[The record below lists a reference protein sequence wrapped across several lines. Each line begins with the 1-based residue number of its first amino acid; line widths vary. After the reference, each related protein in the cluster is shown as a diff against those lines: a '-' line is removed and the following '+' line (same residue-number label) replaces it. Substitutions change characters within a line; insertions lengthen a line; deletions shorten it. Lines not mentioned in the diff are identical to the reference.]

1 MQGSGESSSESAVEG
16 YIRRIS
22 TGEIVVASESI
33 RRLEMMCDSSSTSA
47 SQLATVVCERSK
59 KLYLLGSNGRE
70 VEEAERA
77 LARLLALTD
86 AMNST
91 NTPFTKTA
99 AEEIKTEVCDEF
111 KSLRCV
117 AAVKDKVVPM
127 LFSLNILER
136 STPGREDRQ
145 ISTPPRRRRGSMP
158 TTIREELDDAKYRL
172 QEGAYGNTVRVL
184 PETAAPLLPR
194 YQLQPGGPA
203 SDPSGRPAAA
213 FVHSMGNA
221 ASIHEEVLQ
230 LRREQQLAE
239 QAPMPFV
246 ATPAVQGRST
256 ASTTHSLPRLASAWP
271 AVPQAAAMA
280 MPQAWPQVA
289 QAAPVAMS
297 QQLQANFHPQ
307 KKRSVAA
314 STKAEFLMKP
324 PEPFRRAEA
333 EFRDGPLQAR
343 RLTIEC
349 ACTTLVQVEHAAA
362 QDFFTTQRP
371 LATHRPWRIHLHSKD
386 GQVLA
391 DTPQE
396 TPMDP
401 NLPYGIFH
409 AVWVN
414 PTTGEWGP
422 PGTQDPSEPAPDVPR
437 PDSLEEDSEDA
448 SMISLSIVVGILG
461 RLPLAPGVDRPWPN
475 GEPHWFTDMV
485 ERLQLLADRGSDP
498 RLIGGRFQD
507 VLRAHRDDRF
517 VLESGEILSE
527 TFRQLSQYEPV
538 RDDPV
543 IRSMGVPTAEDVQD
557 KVAWAVELVRYH
569 WLRTTCPVAMENWEI
584 EHNLAEHG
592 FPDVRVSDA
601 RYAKERRE
609 RDTLSRSRSPHFRG
623 REQWRRPPVEYELD
637 TTSLFQ
643 RPEGWQQRWERLVET
658 LWTWFD
664 EDRADRGDASFAAW
678 VHTPITTLAAGLPNS
693 DGLDPSH
700 HPQVFFQWSVEP
712 EIQIELARHPL
723 GRLDQ
728 EDVAMPLAQNEV
740 AENLARPRAH
750 DHEGRQPV
758 SQLLVPEIHH
768 PQAVHLWHYLLFDRT
783 RFGPQLEGNSRVPES
798 FLPRHLLREVS
809 STHEQMSEY
818 NRMISTCALF
828 TVLRYLM
835 SELAQTLDTAQAVA
849 RTTQQGQGDTV
860 EVEVEDED
868 HLLMQSYML
877 TDGKGTVEQRW
888 TRAVNRLHKE
898 LLQQQ
903 RGVRLLHLRML
914 RMGMPRTLAEDGARE
929 WFDQLEALF
938 VAIESDL
945 QGDVAQAE
953 GVDVEW
959 IRQWVNEFSAFI
971 PGYTVQTQPVQVESQ
986 TTAADAMEA
995 DLARLVADE
1004 ESEREWQAQRE
1015 REEAEER
1022 DRLAQHECNSL
1033 QRDAEAYRQWELE
1046 QVRGAMVRS
1055 EGPNKRRCVLT
1066 MEAASGSMDQPR
1078 RVHTMALDVPT
1089 TGEAVTLTITA
1100 RMEPDPE
1107 EVSTQPVVAPAE
1119 GCPEQATMC
1128 YFTGEWPPLL
1138 LILVGLV
1145 SLVYQNAQ
1153 ARFDCDMQGCQEPYA
1168 ELANSFLWERSDS
1181 CEDIS
1186 IVGSSTGDLGV
1197 ERPWL
1202 EVFNSLTPNQRR
1214 ALCGPFSADA
1224 STRAFAFMPLEPVL
1238 SHEAPFLMMM
1248 RLATL
1253 RDLGSAQASCAV
1265 LALLSAS
1272 WGSILPAESSAGHYA
1287 LLWLMCNCVSA
1298 TADTLLSACPTMD
1311 PSVLEDADL
1320 AALQHELSADLQ
1332 IDGGDFG
1339 DQLSHANQDC
1349 DTAERRPLNPWLLLD
1364 SGEDFQAVSEDASQH
1379 GVEAAASE
1387 DDASAEVQWYKQV
1400 AEDFLSSD
1408 VESHHKQS
1416 QWSLV
1421 EQHPS
1426 VPAASPRVTA
1436 EGYQTAAFHA
1446 VPAKATLSLPWESG
1460 VWSALFGASASG
1472 DWLQQV
1478 TPAFNRPVQPTSG
1491 QPEESLV
1498 PASSGLF
1505 SLSSKP
1511 RQDRV
1516 FMAVVSQSLDVSW
1529 EEQRTLDF
1537 DRSVKLWLH
1546 TILRWD
1552 VDCEVRQMLC
1562 EEDSVQGQIG
1572 LLEDFFRGRAPST
1585 LLKRARALA
1594 KVANWLQ
1601 EKGAPAYPISEKLF
1615 YEFLRAERALGA
1627 PASRLKGYHEA
1638 IVFSRFVLGVA
1649 GLELATACRRCL
1661 GATKS
1666 DEPRDRKQAQPLTV
1680 QRCWSST
1687 GGLTAR
1693 ARTCGT
1699 DCSVAPHFVW
1709 STPLDYDTLG
1719 DIAYL
1724 EITVASHKTMHSSQH
1739 RFQFLPMVSIAL
1751 GSVPGRMALVYSRD
1765 GAARSLRLL
1774 EVMLEEI
1781 RSGFYLPD
1789 STRSGRL
1796 RGPAREI
1803 LEHASLAGEN
1813 RPETGHPRARV
1824 GPEAVK
1830 AELTS
1835 DFGDGAVEIL
1845 GSEDEQEAA
1854 ATERAADSEHVTT
1867 DSSGYRFLQHKKTR
1881 MLHLIKQGNE
1891 RVLECGRM
1899 VGPLERRLA
1908 QEVID
1913 VMAYWASFLEKKL
1926 VDPACTGSDCKNAKN
1941 IKSFRKLAFAIGTPQ
1956 TVADL
1961 RTLHFE
1967 ATAFVVAVLKEHVT
1981 GELCPSHALCD
1992 MANTIYETSVMTWI
2006 SPSKCSKRDAEIQ
2019 SVSKVEAKSAISLEK
2034 QSLVVVPHEPAK
2046 ADTSTELR
2054 LQWALMRRG
2063 VAFDQCRLLSWEIH
2077 QKWVTI
2083 LMEAMCEAPPPGYS
2097 AIGAA
2102 QVVRADRE
2110 LWTLLARDFP
2120 GPYKVNTMGALQ
2132 VELGGAP
2139 SKPDPNT
2146 QASRLVLGAL
2156 PRGKVLKPLV
2166 PEFGRYLKVLT
2177 YPETGALLRFMRS
2190 LPKGAVRVR
2199 PADPQEQEL
2208 VLEVSQHPAK
2218 LDAALVHSTDDWSG
2232 DRILLVAF
2240 HVQGAT
2246 SMSCADQRRCTELGF
2261 VLDVGAA
2268 GDRIHNA
2275 AGVNRSSAE
2284 TVFVGVPS
2292 DPEEFIRKA
2301 VEAGHPMDMGRHVC
2315 PAVDRAIK
2323 ANFCDPPELVIQRRL
2338 STLERWESRA
2348 AVLDPL
2354 EAEANCRRPHHIQ
2367 TLLKGK
2373 RILLWICEIG
2383 YPDVKILDE
2392 VEQGLPLTGWMAE
2405 SQVFASNPKP
2415 PTMSVETVV
2424 AMNRGFHALVKRR
2437 LSKRQD
2443 HDVEQKTWL
2452 ETEEE
2457 IAKGWFWVDE
2467 SGCWEGKIIAHRFG
2481 LLQKLKLRTIDDCS
2495 VGGLNC
2501 TVGLPEKM
2509 RATCGW
2515 LGRTYD
2521 LQVAYRQFGISSAAR
2536 ELLRIVVNKPGAEQ
2550 PILLGAN
2557 SLPFGAVG
2565 SVAGFLRLSMAIW
2578 TLGLVGLELC
2588 WSAYYDDFPTVTS
2601 EPLLENTSS
2610 CVDRLFRLIGLD
2622 YATEGKKAPQFA
2634 SCFAA
2639 LGVQVDLQRAQS
2651 GSIIIGHTS
2660 ARKEELTTCIES
2672 ILADGSMTSKE
2683 AEKLRG
2689 RLVFFEGFTF
2699 GRVAQVAVKHVGRH
2713 AQGSSGSVKLS
2724 ADVKWALGMIKRRIC
2739 HALPVTISAKA
2750 LQTTYVFTD
2759 GAFEQGRG
2767 SFGGVLV
2774 SPHGR
2779 CVSYFAGEVS
2789 REAMHHLLASSTHP
2803 IYELE
2808 LLPVLIAMQVWGRLS
2823 SHQQTVYY
2831 LDNEPARIG
2840 MIKRAGG
2847 TAIADLIISKASALE
2862 CELGQHAWYARVPSH
2877 SNIADDPSRFYF
2889 ERLHKLGAA
2898 RVLLDES
2905 WVASLVLEAG

>member
-1 MQGSGESSSESAVEG
+1 
-16 YIRRIS
+16 
-22 TGEIVVASESI
+22 
-33 RRLEMMCDSSSTSA
+33 
-47 SQLATVVCERSK
+47 
-59 KLYLLGSNGRE
+59 
-70 VEEAERA
+70 
-77 LARLLALTD
+77 
-86 AMNST
+86 
-91 NTPFTKTA
+91 
-99 AEEIKTEVCDEF
+99 
-111 KSLRCV
+111 
-117 AAVKDKVVPM
+117 
-127 LFSLNILER
+127 
-136 STPGREDRQ
+136 
-145 ISTPPRRRRGSMP
+145 
-158 TTIREELDDAKYRL
+158 
-172 QEGAYGNTVRVL
+172 
-184 PETAAPLLPR
+184 
-194 YQLQPGGPA
+194 
-203 SDPSGRPAAA
+203 
-213 FVHSMGNA
+213 
-221 ASIHEEVLQ
+221 
-230 LRREQQLAE
+230 
-239 QAPMPFV
+239 
-246 ATPAVQGRST
+246 
-256 ASTTHSLPRLASAWP
+256 
-271 AVPQAAAMA
+271 
-280 MPQAWPQVA
+280 
-289 QAAPVAMS
+289 
-297 QQLQANFHPQ
+297 
-307 KKRSVAA
+307 
-314 STKAEFLMKP
+314 
-324 PEPFRRAEA
+324 
-333 EFRDGPLQAR
+333 
-343 RLTIEC
+343 
-349 ACTTLVQVEHAAA
+349 
-362 QDFFTTQRP
+362 
-371 LATHRPWRIHLHSKD
+371 
-386 GQVLA
+386 
-391 DTPQE
+391 
-396 TPMDP
+396 
-401 NLPYGIFH
+401 
-409 AVWVN
+409 
-414 PTTGEWGP
+414 
-422 PGTQDPSEPAPDVPR
+422 
-437 PDSLEEDSEDA
+437 
-448 SMISLSIVVGILG
+448 
-461 RLPLAPGVDRPWPN
+461 
-475 GEPHWFTDMV
+475 
-485 ERLQLLADRGSDP
+485 
-498 RLIGGRFQD
+498 
-507 VLRAHRDDRF
+507 
-517 VLESGEILSE
+517 
-527 TFRQLSQYEPV
+527 
-538 RDDPV
+538 
-543 IRSMGVPTAEDVQD
+543 
-557 KVAWAVELVRYH
+557 
-569 WLRTTCPVAMENWEI
+569 
-584 EHNLAEHG
+584 
-592 FPDVRVSDA
+592 
-601 RYAKERRE
+601 
-609 RDTLSRSRSPHFRG
+609 
-623 REQWRRPPVEYELD
+623 
-637 TTSLFQ
+637 
-643 RPEGWQQRWERLVET
+643 
-658 LWTWFD
+658 
-664 EDRADRGDASFAAW
+664 
-678 VHTPITTLAAGLPNS
+678 
-693 DGLDPSH
+693 
-700 HPQVFFQWSVEP
+700 
-712 EIQIELARHPL
+712 
-723 GRLDQ
+723 
-728 EDVAMPLAQNEV
+728 
-740 AENLARPRAH
+740 
-750 DHEGRQPV
+750 
-758 SQLLVPEIHH
+758 
-768 PQAVHLWHYLLFDRT
+768 
-783 RFGPQLEGNSRVPES
+783 
-798 FLPRHLLREVS
+798 
-809 STHEQMSEY
+809 
-818 NRMISTCALF
+818 
-828 TVLRYLM
+828 
-835 SELAQTLDTAQAVA
+835 
-849 RTTQQGQGDTV
+849 
-860 EVEVEDED
+860 
-868 HLLMQSYML
+868 
-877 TDGKGTVEQRW
+877 
-888 TRAVNRLHKE
+888 
-898 LLQQQ
+898 
-903 RGVRLLHLRML
+903 
-914 RMGMPRTLAEDGARE
+914 
-929 WFDQLEALF
+929 
-938 VAIESDL
+938 
-945 QGDVAQAE
+945 
-953 GVDVEW
+953 
-959 IRQWVNEFSAFI
+959 
-971 PGYTVQTQPVQVESQ
+971 
-986 TTAADAMEA
+986 
-995 DLARLVADE
+995 
-1004 ESEREWQAQRE
+1004 
-1015 REEAEER
+1015 
-1022 DRLAQHECNSL
+1022 
-1033 QRDAEAYRQWELE
+1033 
-1046 QVRGAMVRS
+1046 
-1055 EGPNKRRCVLT
+1055 
-1066 MEAASGSMDQPR
+1066 
-1078 RVHTMALDVPT
+1078 
-1089 TGEAVTLTITA
+1089 
-1100 RMEPDPE
+1100 
-1107 EVSTQPVVAPAE
+1107 
-1119 GCPEQATMC
+1119 
-1128 YFTGEWPPLL
+1128 
-1138 LILVGLV
+1138 
-1145 SLVYQNAQ
+1145 
-1153 ARFDCDMQGCQEPYA
+1153 
-1168 ELANSFLWERSDS
+1168 
-1181 CEDIS
+1181 
-1186 IVGSSTGDLGV
+1186 
-1197 ERPWL
+1197 
-1202 EVFNSLTPNQRR
+1202 
-1214 ALCGPFSADA
+1214 
-1224 STRAFAFMPLEPVL
+1224 
-1238 SHEAPFLMMM
+1238 
-1248 RLATL
+1248 
-1253 RDLGSAQASCAV
+1253 
-1265 LALLSAS
+1265 
-1272 WGSILPAESSAGHYA
+1272 
-1287 LLWLMCNCVSA
+1287 
-1298 TADTLLSACPTMD
+1298 MD

-1320 AALQHELSADLQ
+1320 AALEHEFPADLQ

-1349 DTAERRPLNPWLLLD
+1349 DEAERRTPDPWLLLD
-1364 SGEDFQAVSEDASQH
+1364 SGGHFQAVSEDASQL

-1387 DDASAEVQWYKQV
+1387 DDASAEVHWYQQV
-1400 AEDFLSSD
+1400 AEDFPSSD

-1421 EQHPS
+1421 ELHPS
-1426 VPAASPRVTA
+1426 VPAAPPRVTA
-1436 EGYQTAAFHA
+1436 EGYQTALSAAFHA

-1460 VWSALFGASASG
+1460 VWSALFGAAASG

-1529 EEQRTLDF
+1529 EEQRALDF

-1562 EEDSVQGQIG
+1562 EEESVQGQIG

-1627 PASRLKGYHEA
+1627 PASRLKGFHEA

-1649 GLELATACRRCL
+1649 GLELATASRRCL

-1680 QRCWSST
+1680 QQLLELHRRLDSEDEDPWNRLFCGAT
-1687 GGLTAR
+1687 LCVAYAR
-1693 ARTCGT
+1693 SRWGDAQHVCRWT
-1699 DCSVAPHFVW
+1699 
-1709 STPLDYDTLG
+1709 LDYDTLG
-1719 DIAYL
+1719 NIAYL

-1751 GSVPGRMALVYSRD
+1751 GVADKEWVSTWMRVRKQLGIDNPPGHCLMPAPDQEGKPLSRPLSSSEAGKWVRRLLDCEPAEGCPNRITSHSFKATLLSMAAKRGYSIEDRLQMGYHSVPGRMALVYSRD

-1803 LEHASLAGEN
+1803 LEHAPLAGEN
-1813 RPETGHPRARV
+1813 RPETGDSRASV

-1830 AELTS
+1830 AELTG
-1835 DFGDGAVEIL
+1835 DLGDGTVEIL

-1867 DSSGYRFLQHKKTR
+1867 DSSGSESSDLEE
-1881 MLHLIKQGNE
+1881 GNE

-1913 VMAYWASFLEKKL
+1913 AMAEGVQRESPRQRPNASCGEFFLGKAAGPEGGPHVGIRTLGVRLPPVRVFWSARIATARMLERAL
-1926 VDPACTGSDCKNAKN
+1926 VSQLLGSSRVKRYTRIMSLVESEAAFFQRCDEIAPGLRTLLEAKN

-1956 TVADL
+1956 TAPSEADFQGFASEVFVGAPSLSQVADL

-1981 GELCPSHALCD
+1981 GTEGPEGAQS
-1992 MANTIYETSVMTWI
+1992 I
-2006 SPSKCSKRDAEIQ
+2006 KRIPPAERR
-2019 SVSKVEAKSAISLEK
+2019 VEAKSAISLEK
-2034 QSLVVVPHEPAK
+2034 Q
-2046 ADTSTELR
+2046 
-2054 LQWALMRRG
+2054 RG
-2063 VAFDQCRLLSWEIH
+2063 VAFDQCRLLSWDFH
-2077 QKWVTI
+2077 QKWVTT
-2083 LMEAMCEAPPPGYS
+2083 LMEAMCEDVSLPPLFLERAVSCLLLFAS
-2097 AIGAA
+2097 A
-2102 QVVRADRE
+2102 Q
-2110 LWTLLARDFP
+2110 
-2120 GPYKVNTMGALQ
+2120 
-2132 VELGGAP
+2132 
-2139 SKPDPNT
+2139 
-2146 QASRLVLGAL
+2146 GAL

-2177 YPETGALLRFMRS
+2177 YPETGALLRFMRR
-2190 LPKGAVRVR
+2190 LPKGSKVTSRFLSGGTNACEVSHVGGYLDTVDLTSQLRQGSFDIQDVSLACFGRSPFADNAPLHKGCKAECLSERCFQTGFITKSELSMLLDVLPTDRKFAKSRGDCLDSTKTWTSGAFHFSGQAGAVRVR

-2218 LDAALVHSTDDWSG
+2218 LDASLVHSTDDWSG

-2268 GDRIHNA
+2268 GDDVHDA
-2275 AGVNRSSAE
+2275 AGVNLSSAE

-2301 VEAGHPMDMGRHVC
+2301 VEAGHPMDMGMHVC
-2315 PAVDRAIK
+2315 PAVDRAIR

-2338 STLERWESRA
+2338 STLERWEKRA
-2348 AVLDPL
+2348 SVLDPL
-2354 EAEANCRRPHHIQ
+2354 EA
-2367 TLLKGK
+2367 
-2373 RILLWICEIG
+2373 
-2383 YPDVKILDE
+2383 

-2405 SQVFASNPKP
+2405 SQVFASNPRA
-2415 PTMSVETVV
+2415 PTMSVDTVV

-2443 HDVEQKTWL
+2443 QDVEQKTWL

-2457 IAKGWFWVDE
+2457 IAKGWFWIDE

-2509 RATCGW
+2509 RVHSIDILASMLRRALELCGGKATCGW

-2521 LQVAYRQFGISSAAR
+2521 LQAAYRQFGISSVAR

-2639 LGVQVDLQRAQS
+2639 LGVQVDLQQAQS
-2651 GSIIIGHTS
+2651 GSIVIGHTDT
-2660 ARKEELTTCIES
+2660 RKEELTACIDS
-2672 ILADGSMTSKE
+2672 ILADCSMTSKE

-2724 ADVKWALGMIKRRIC
+2724 ADVKWALGMIKTRIC

-2767 SFGGVLV
+2767 SFGGVLI

-2808 LLPVLIAMQVWGRLS
+2808 LLPVLIAMQVWGKLS

-2840 MIKRAGG
+2840 MIKGAGG

>member
-1 MQGSGESSSESAVEG
+1 
-16 YIRRIS
+16 
-22 TGEIVVASESI
+22 
-33 RRLEMMCDSSSTSA
+33 
-47 SQLATVVCERSK
+47 
-59 KLYLLGSNGRE
+59 
-70 VEEAERA
+70 
-77 LARLLALTD
+77 
-86 AMNST
+86 
-91 NTPFTKTA
+91 
-99 AEEIKTEVCDEF
+99 
-111 KSLRCV
+111 
-117 AAVKDKVVPM
+117 
-127 LFSLNILER
+127 
-136 STPGREDRQ
+136 
-145 ISTPPRRRRGSMP
+145 
-158 TTIREELDDAKYRL
+158 
-172 QEGAYGNTVRVL
+172 
-184 PETAAPLLPR
+184 
-194 YQLQPGGPA
+194 
-203 SDPSGRPAAA
+203 
-213 FVHSMGNA
+213 
-221 ASIHEEVLQ
+221 
-230 LRREQQLAE
+230 
-239 QAPMPFV
+239 
-246 ATPAVQGRST
+246 
-256 ASTTHSLPRLASAWP
+256 
-271 AVPQAAAMA
+271 
-280 MPQAWPQVA
+280 
-289 QAAPVAMS
+289 
-297 QQLQANFHPQ
+297 
-307 KKRSVAA
+307 
-314 STKAEFLMKP
+314 
-324 PEPFRRAEA
+324 
-333 EFRDGPLQAR
+333 
-343 RLTIEC
+343 
-349 ACTTLVQVEHAAA
+349 
-362 QDFFTTQRP
+362 
-371 LATHRPWRIHLHSKD
+371 
-386 GQVLA
+386 
-391 DTPQE
+391 
-396 TPMDP
+396 
-401 NLPYGIFH
+401 
-409 AVWVN
+409 
-414 PTTGEWGP
+414 
-422 PGTQDPSEPAPDVPR
+422 
-437 PDSLEEDSEDA
+437 
-448 SMISLSIVVGILG
+448 
-461 RLPLAPGVDRPWPN
+461 
-475 GEPHWFTDMV
+475 
-485 ERLQLLADRGSDP
+485 
-498 RLIGGRFQD
+498 
-507 VLRAHRDDRF
+507 
-517 VLESGEILSE
+517 
-527 TFRQLSQYEPV
+527 
-538 RDDPV
+538 
-543 IRSMGVPTAEDVQD
+543 
-557 KVAWAVELVRYH
+557 
-569 WLRTTCPVAMENWEI
+569 
-584 EHNLAEHG
+584 
-592 FPDVRVSDA
+592 
-601 RYAKERRE
+601 
-609 RDTLSRSRSPHFRG
+609 
-623 REQWRRPPVEYELD
+623 
-637 TTSLFQ
+637 
-643 RPEGWQQRWERLVET
+643 
-658 LWTWFD
+658 
-664 EDRADRGDASFAAW
+664 
-678 VHTPITTLAAGLPNS
+678 
-693 DGLDPSH
+693 
-700 HPQVFFQWSVEP
+700 
-712 EIQIELARHPL
+712 
-723 GRLDQ
+723 
-728 EDVAMPLAQNEV
+728 
-740 AENLARPRAH
+740 
-750 DHEGRQPV
+750 
-758 SQLLVPEIHH
+758 
-768 PQAVHLWHYLLFDRT
+768 
-783 RFGPQLEGNSRVPES
+783 
-798 FLPRHLLREVS
+798 
-809 STHEQMSEY
+809 
-818 NRMISTCALF
+818 
-828 TVLRYLM
+828 
-835 SELAQTLDTAQAVA
+835 
-849 RTTQQGQGDTV
+849 
-860 EVEVEDED
+860 
-868 HLLMQSYML
+868 
-877 TDGKGTVEQRW
+877 
-888 TRAVNRLHKE
+888 
-898 LLQQQ
+898 
-903 RGVRLLHLRML
+903 
-914 RMGMPRTLAEDGARE
+914 
-929 WFDQLEALF
+929 
-938 VAIESDL
+938 
-945 QGDVAQAE
+945 
-953 GVDVEW
+953 
-959 IRQWVNEFSAFI
+959 
-971 PGYTVQTQPVQVESQ
+971 
-986 TTAADAMEA
+986 
-995 DLARLVADE
+995 
-1004 ESEREWQAQRE
+1004 
-1015 REEAEER
+1015 
-1022 DRLAQHECNSL
+1022 
-1033 QRDAEAYRQWELE
+1033 
-1046 QVRGAMVRS
+1046 
-1055 EGPNKRRCVLT
+1055 
-1066 MEAASGSMDQPR
+1066 
-1078 RVHTMALDVPT
+1078 
-1089 TGEAVTLTITA
+1089 
-1100 RMEPDPE
+1100 
-1107 EVSTQPVVAPAE
+1107 
-1119 GCPEQATMC
+1119 
-1128 YFTGEWPPLL
+1128 
-1138 LILVGLV
+1138 
-1145 SLVYQNAQ
+1145 
-1153 ARFDCDMQGCQEPYA
+1153 
-1168 ELANSFLWERSDS
+1168 
-1181 CEDIS
+1181 
-1186 IVGSSTGDLGV
+1186 
-1197 ERPWL
+1197 
-1202 EVFNSLTPNQRR
+1202 
-1214 ALCGPFSADA
+1214 
-1224 STRAFAFMPLEPVL
+1224 
-1238 SHEAPFLMMM
+1238 
-1248 RLATL
+1248 
-1253 RDLGSAQASCAV
+1253 
-1265 LALLSAS
+1265 
-1272 WGSILPAESSAGHYA
+1272 
-1287 LLWLMCNCVSA
+1287 
-1298 TADTLLSACPTMD
+1298 MD

-1320 AALQHELSADLQ
+1320 AALEHEFPADLQ

-1339 DQLSHANQDC
+1339 DQLSLVLPGLDC
-1349 DTAERRPLNPWLLLD
+1349 DEAERRTPDPWLLLD
-1364 SGEDFQAVSEDASQH
+1364 SGGGFQAVSEDASQP

-1387 DDASAEVQWYKQV
+1387 DDASAEVQWYQQV
-1400 AEDFLSSD
+1400 AEDFPSSD

-1416 QWSLV
+1416 QWRLV
-1421 EQHPS
+1421 ELHPS

-1436 EGYQTAAFHA
+1436 EGYQTALSAAFHA

-1460 VWSALFGASASG
+1460 VWSALFGAAASG

-1562 EEDSVQGQIG
+1562 EEESVQGQIG

-1627 PASRLKGYHEA
+1627 PASRLKGFHEA

-1649 GLELATACRRCL
+1649 GLELATASRRCL

-1680 QRCWSST
+1680 QQLLELHRRLDSEDEDPWNRLFCGAT
-1687 GGLTAR
+1687 LCVAYAR
-1693 ARTCGT
+1693 SRWGDAQHVCRW
-1699 DCSVAPHFVW
+1699 A
-1709 STPLDYDTLG
+1709 LDYDTLG
-1719 DIAYL
+1719 NIAYL

-1751 GSVPGRMALVYSRD
+1751 GVADKEWVSTWMRVRKQLGIDNPPGHCLMPAPDQEGKPLSRPLSSSEAGKWVRRLLDCEPAEGCPNRITSHSFKATLLSMAAKRGYSIEDRLQMGYHSVPGRMALVYSRD

-1803 LEHASLAGEN
+1803 LEHAPLAGEN
-1813 RPETGHPRARV
+1813 RPETGDSRASV

-1830 AELTS
+1830 AELTG
-1835 DFGDGAVEIL
+1835 DLGDGTVEIL

-1867 DSSGYRFLQHKKTR
+1867 DSSGSESSDLEE
-1881 MLHLIKQGNE
+1881 GNE

-1899 VGPLERRLA
+1899 VGQLERRLA

-1913 VMAYWASFLEKKL
+1913 AMDRSCPADLMSRPNASCGEFFLAMLLGVLGGLLGKEL
-1926 VDPACTGSDCKNAKN
+1926 MDLECTDSDCKNARASAGFSAKN

-1956 TVADL
+1956 TAPSVADL

-1967 ATAFVVAVLKEHVT
+1967 
-1981 GELCPSHALCD
+1981 
-1992 MANTIYETSVMTWI
+1992 
-2006 SPSKCSKRDAEIQ
+2006 
-2019 SVSKVEAKSAISLEK
+2019 VEAKSAISLEK
-2034 QSLVVVPHEPAK
+2034 Q
-2046 ADTSTELR
+2046 
-2054 LQWALMRRG
+2054 RG
-2063 VAFDQCRLLSWEIH
+2063 VAFDQCRLLSWDIH
-2077 QKWVTI
+2077 QKWVTT
-2083 LMEAMCEAPPPGYS
+2083 LMEAMCE
-2097 AIGAA
+2097 
-2102 QVVRADRE
+2102 
-2110 LWTLLARDFP
+2110 
-2120 GPYKVNTMGALQ
+2120 
-2132 VELGGAP
+2132 
-2139 SKPDPNT
+2139 DPCT

-2177 YPETGALLRFMRS
+2177 YPETGALLRFMRR
-2190 LPKGAVRVR
+2190 LPKGSKVTSRFLSGGTNACEVSHVGGYLDTVDLTSQLRQGSFDIQDVSLACFGRSPFADNAPLHKGCKAECLSERCFQKGFITKSELSMLLDVLPTDRKFAKSRGDCLDSTKTWTSGAFHFSGQAGAVRVR

-2208 VLEVSQHPAK
+2208 VLEVSQRPAK
-2218 LDAALVHSTDDWSG
+2218 LDASLVHSTDDWSG

-2268 GDRIHNA
+2268 GDHVHDA
-2275 AGVNRSSAE
+2275 AGVNLSSAE

-2292 DPEEFIRKA
+2292 DPEEFIRQA
-2301 VEAGHPMDMGRHVC
+2301 VEAGHPMDMGMHVC
-2315 PAVDRAIK
+2315 PAVDRAIR

-2338 STLERWESRA
+2338 STLERWEKRA
-2348 AVLDPL
+2348 SVLDPL
-2354 EAEANCRRPHHIQ
+2354 EAEANNRRPHHIQ

-2373 RILLWICEIG
+2373 RILLWKELLSEIG

-2405 SQVFASNPKP
+2405 SQVFASNPRA
-2415 PTMSVETVV
+2415 PTMSVDTVV

-2443 HDVEQKTWL
+2443 QDVEQKTWL

-2457 IAKGWFWVDE
+2457 IAKGWFWIDE

-2509 RATCGW
+2509 RVHSIDILASMLRRALELCGGGKATCGW

-2521 LQVAYRQFGISSAAR
+2521 LQAAYRQFGISSVAR

-2610 CVDRLFRLIGLD
+2610 CVDRMFRLIGLD

-2639 LGVQVDLQRAQS
+2639 LGVQVDLQQAQS
-2651 GSIIIGHTS
+2651 GSIVIGHTD
-2660 ARKEELTTCIES
+2660 ARKEELTACIDS
-2672 ILADGSMTSKE
+2672 ILADCSMTSKE

-2724 ADVKWALGMIKRRIC
+2724 ADVKWALGMIKTRIC

-2767 SFGGVLV
+2767 SFGGVLI

-2840 MIKRAGG
+2840 MIKGAGG

-2905 WVASLVLEAG
+2905 WVASLVLEAGPEGLFFLRSLLMCNSSVEHAWGDGSLYTDSLLRALTPAHEIIAGTGGGPLPDNFWDPAGITNGKTEKEIAMFRAVMLKHGMREVILTIMLLEWLMRIVLDTCSDGRYWQGFLARISKLLIVADHFREYDKWPWLRISSLEKQLQDHPSFVVAEVLFLILAAFSFLHAICESRDAEFRRLKLIWLATFIVGTVNDYIFMLLPVVDNFWQAQAVLMLTPRMPLYIPCVYNAFMYWPTVAAARVFCHRRKCPIAEASLAGLLAALLYAPYDMCGAKFLWWTWHDTDPGVALRWFGVPGGSTAWTLTFTFCFSLLLRWGSDAGWGPLRSLALACWSTPLMLVVLNVFTVLGWDRIGMPGPQTVLSTALFFSALCLWKPALKVWPQRSATLHLCAPEHWSVHFAIVGYFFALILIGLAFSPENQVSTGVHQEFGPCDATDIDLLGLARKRYICRERFPQDYFSLDCHGSTKDRQLAGIYLHLLQHGAE